1 MCRRLRLAAELQ
13 AAARLVLLERNRP
26 ELEDAA
32 LAPAWARRDRQR
44 EQFRLRLPQWPAAL
58 VFSQA
63 PHQLRL

>member
-32 LAPAWARRDRQR
+32 LAPAWARRDRLP
-44 EQFRLRLPQWPAAL
+44 EPFRLRLPPGPAQ
-58 VFSQA
+58 VF
-63 PHQLRL
+63 